1 MESRIRTFNAD
12 ETICVEGAGGDE
24 MHVVLKGRVGITAA
38 GRGEI
43 CQVGVGEFFNELAVI
58 DAQPCLTTAT
68 ALEDETRVHPID
80 QAHFVYLVSHQPAF
94 SLAVMAA
101 LGRQMR
107 NGHDIAGK
115 TASGGVAHNDL
126 GDYSAAEVRPG
137 LWQLHSRT
145 RSCNV
150 YLIAGDHRTILVDT
164 GLPSAFPS
172 LAKALRLIG
181 HPIETINFVVLTH
194 EHADHVG
201 GAAMFPGGAIVA
213 AHPLAANKLAL
224 RDDFATV
231 SSVIGEAVPQ
241 FHVDLC
247 LPDGTVI
254 DASPFRF
261 EILHTPGHTS
271 GCLCLVDPAQSLLI
285 CGDTVMGGGAM
296 GGIFGSGNIS
306 DYVLSLRRLQRLRVT
321 TLLSGHGRLSE
332 NAEGD
337 IGLAAA
343 RAETLLTDTRELLG
357 TMNGQATFDQIMRS
371 VRDLNR

>member
-1 MESRIRTFNAD
+1 MESRIRTFNAG
-12 ETICVEGAGGDE
+12 EIICVEGTHADE
-24 MHVVLKGRVGITAA
+24 MHVVLKGRASISAA

-43 CQVGVGEFFNELAVI
+43 CQIAAGEFFDELAVI
-58 DAQPCLTTAT
+58 DAQPCLTTVT
-68 ALEDETRVHPID
+68 SLEDDTRVLPID

-107 NGHDIAGK
+107 SGQEITGKIA
-115 TASGGVAHNDL
+115 SRGVVHNDV
-126 GDYSAAEVRPG
+126 GDYTAAEIRPR
-137 LWQLHSRT
+137 LWQLHSRS

-172 LAKALRLIG
+172 LSKALRLIG
-181 HPIETINFVVLTH
+181 HSIETINLVVLTH

-201 GAAMFPGGAIVA
+201 GIGMFPGDAIVA

-231 SSVIGEAVPQ
+231 SSVIGEAVPD

-261 EILHTPGHTS
+261 EVIHTPGHTS
-271 GCLCLVDPAQSLLI
+271 GCLCLADPAQGLLI
-285 CGDTVMGGGAM
+285 CGDTVMSGGAM

-321 TLLSGHGRLSE
+321 TLLSGHGRASE
-332 NAEGD
+332 NAEAD
-337 IGLAAA
+337 IATATY
-343 RAETLLTDTRELLG
+343 RAETLLRDTRELFG